1 MDVLGVGK
9 RKARQRRRAEEEE
22 EEVELELELEM
33 VVEIRKWAGE
43 YDEIHT
49 FSLREEE
56 VD

>member
-22 EEVELELELEM
+22 EEVELELEM